1 MKDFSS
7 NFNDSVCDQDIWSSF
22 KQGDQRAFA
31 YIYQRHFFP
40 LISYGFK
47 ITNDKNVIKDCIQD
61 LFVELWEK
69 RNNLTD
75 VNSIRFYLL
84 KSLRYK
90 IIRYLEGR
98 SEDPLD
104 SIHCEIYEDNFEL
117 TMLQDEYN
125 SLKSKQLHSAIDG
138 LPKRQREAIQLRYFH
153 NMSNDEVAHIMGI
166 NYQSACKFIYSA
178 LKSLKDIMHLSGFLP
193 VIISF
198 FLKKL

>member
-7 NFNDSVCDQDIWSSF
+7 AHKDPVSDHDLWFAF
-22 KQGDQRAFA
+22 KQGDQTAFA
-31 YIYQRHFFP
+31 YIYERHFIP

-69 RNNLTD
+69 RSNLTD

-90 IIRYLEGR
+90 IIRNLDAR
-98 SEDPLD
+98 SEDTLD
-104 SIHCEIYEDNFEL
+104 TIHCDLYEDNFEL
-117 TMLQDEYN
+117 VMLQDEHN
-125 SLKSKQLHSAIDG
+125 SLKSRQLHVAING

-153 NMSNDEVAHIMGI
+153 NMSNEEVAHVMGI

-178 LKSLKDIMHLSGFLP
+178 LKSLRDIMHLSSFLP
-193 VIISF
+193 VLISF
-198 FLKKL
+198 L